1 MTNLE
6 MTDQKAHPMSEVQE
20 FKEIGR
26 HGRTFGNYIK
36 ESVNLWSGKTVSIK
50 LSGINHLKREVI
62 KKFGRDI
69 MFRDEPDERFSVNID
84 VAEGEG
90 FYQWLAQFGKNIKI
104 ESPDKCIDEYKK
116 FVKAALDM
124 Y

>member
-1 MTNLE
+1 MAKTINTVLALK
-6 MTDQKAHPMSEVQE
+6 DKFSAGVKKAADNAKNMD
-20 FKEIGR
+20 R
-26 HGRTFGNYIK
+26 
-36 ESVNLWSGKTVSIK
+36 KTKMASNTV
-50 LSGINHLKREVI
+50 

>member
-1 MTNLE
+1 
-6 MTDQKAHPMSEVQE
+6 
-20 FKEIGR
+20 
-26 HGRTFGNYIK
+26 
-36 ESVNLWSGKTVSIK
+36 
-50 LSGINHLKREVI
+50 
-62 KKFGRDI
+62 